1 MSWGG
6 QHKHID
12 KTGDGKDRK
21 RQRTSEMQ
29 VITKSKQEPKLNN
42 IIKPEQ

>member
-1 MSWGG
+1 MGTTA
-6 QHKHID
+6 QTHRQ
-12 KTGDGKDRK
+12 DRGWK

-42 IIKPEQ
+42 IIKAEQ